1 MTPCRA
7 AVAATALLIA
17 PLCASAQLATVQFT
31 GIVDSVQAG
40 TPYGGLGSTITG
52 TFVFDYSPTTYT
64 SGTFPVM
71 GPGYRYY
78 EYFGSSYGFSGSF
91 AQWSGP
97 SVVAAVEVYDNET
110 SGWPQPYT
118 GDIVWLATKRLNVNY
133 GLELMGPDSSF
144 SGNAIP
150 APQTLASFWTS
161 AQFFIKD
168 NNRPSSALTTLTASI
183 TNVTVTVVPEP
194 TTWAMFASGLLAL
207 VARRRRLD
215 RANG

>member
-1 MTPCRA
+1 MTPCRT
-7 AVAATALLIA
+7 AVAATALLFA
-17 PLCASAQLATVQFT
+17 PLWANAQLATVQFT
-31 GIVDSVQAG
+31 GTVDSVQAG
-40 TPYGGLGSTITG
+40 TPYGALGSTITG
-52 TFVFDYSPTTYT
+52 TFVFDYSPAHYT

-97 SVVAAVEVYDNET
+97 SVVAAVEVFDNET

-150 APQTLASFWTS
+150 APQTLVSFWSS
-161 AQFFIKD
+161 ARFFIND
-168 NNRPSSALTTLTASI
+168 HNLSGGALPTLTASI
-183 TNVTVTVVPEP
+183 SNVTVTVVPEP
-194 TTWAMFASGLLAL
+194 ASWTMLASGLLAL
-207 VARRRRLD
+207 VVRRRRLD
-215 RANG
+215 RVNG